1 MTDKETIKKISSLIK
16 AEAIRLGFAACGI
29 AKAKYLKDDAQR
41 LENYLNNKFN
51 GKMSYM
57 ANHFE
62 KRTNPQLLVEGAHSV
77 ISVLFNYFP
86 EKTQIDKQAPVV
98 SKYAYG
104 KDYHY
109 VIKEKLNKLLAYIK
123 KIEPLTEGRAFVDS
137 APVMERAWAREAGL
151 GWIGKH
157 GLLINKQIGSFVF
170 IGELIVN
177 IELSYDSPIKEYCG
191 NCTRCIDACPT
202 NAIIADKTLDARKC
216 ISYLSIELK
225 GEIPE
230 EFKGKFQN
238 RVFGC
243 DICQDICPHNSK
255 AVPHSHEELKPIQGL
270 LEMRKTEWYSMDKS
284 FFNHMFKHSPL
295 KRTGFKGI
303 KRNLDF
309 ISGTSENL

>member
-1 MTDKETIKKISSLIK
+1 MNNPAKIKELSNLIK
-16 AEAIRLGFAACGI
+16 TEAVRLGFAACGI
-29 AKAKYLKDDAQR
+29 AKAAYLEEDAQR
-41 LENYLNNKFN
+41 LKTYLENNFN

-57 ANHFE
+57 ENHFD
-62 KRTNPQLLVEGAHSV
+62 KRTNPQLLVEGAQSV

-86 EKTQIDKQAPVV
+86 NETQKDKQAPIV

-109 VIKEKLNKLLAYIK
+109 VIKEKLNKLLAFIK
-123 KIEPLTEGRAFVDS
+123 QIEPKTEGRAFVDS
-137 APVMERAWAREAGL
+137 APVMERVWAKASGL

-177 IELSYDSPIKEYCG
+177 IELSYDKPINEYCG
-191 NCTRCIDACPT
+191 TCTRCIDACPT
-202 NAIIADKTLDARKC
+202 NAIIADKIIDARKC

-225 GEIPE
+225 SEIPG

-243 DICQDICPHNSK
+243 DICQDVCPHNSK
-255 AVPHSHEELKPIQGL
+255 AVAHNHEELKPIQGL
-270 LEMRKTEWYSMDKS
+270 LQMNKTDWYTMDKAY
-284 FFNHMFKHSPL
+284 FNKIFKHSPL
-295 KRTGFKGI
+295 KRTGYKGI
-303 KRNLDF
+303 KRNLEF
-309 ISGTSENL
+309 IANSL

>member
-1 MTDKETIKKISSLIK
+1 MKDKANIKELSTLIK
-16 AEAIRLGFAACGI
+16 TEAIRLGFAACGI
-29 AKAKYLKDDAQR
+29 SKAAYLKDDAQR
-41 LENYLNNKFN
+41 LKTYLEKNFN

-57 ANHFE
+57 ANHFD
-62 KRTNPQLLVEGAHSV
+62 KRTNPQLLVEGAQSV

-86 EKTQIDKQAPVV
+86 NETQKDKQAPIV

-123 KIEPLTEGRAFVDS
+123 EIEPETEGRAFVDS

-177 IELSYDSPIKEYCG
+177 TSLSYDKPIKEYCG

-202 NAIIADKTLDARKC
+202 DAIITNKTIDARKC

-225 GEIPE
+225 SEIPE
-230 EFKGKFQN
+230 EFKGKFLN

-243 DICQDICPHNSK
+243 DICQDVCPHNSK
-255 AVPHSHEELKPIQGL
+255 AIPHSHEELKPIQGL
-270 LEMRKTEWYSMDKS
+270 LEMRKTDWYTMDKAY
-284 FFNHMFKHSPL
+284 FNKMFKHSPL

-303 KRNLDF
+303 KRNLNF
-309 ISGTSENL
+309 ISGYS

>member
-1 MTDKETIKKISSLIK
+1 LKDKANIKELSTLIK
-16 AEAIRLGFAACGI
+16 TEAIRLGFAACGI
-29 AKAKYLKDDAQR
+29 SKAAYLKDDAQR
-41 LENYLNNKFN
+41 LKTYLEKNFN

-57 ANHFE
+57 ANHFD
-62 KRTNPQLLVEGAHSV
+62 KRTNPQLLVEGAQSV

-86 EKTQIDKQAPVV
+86 NETQKDKQAPIV

-123 KIEPLTEGRAFVDS
+123 EIEPETEGRAFVDS

-177 IELSYDSPIKEYCG
+177 TSLSYDKPIKEYCG

-202 NAIIADKTLDARKC
+202 DAIITNKTIDARKC

-225 GEIPE
+225 SEIPE
-230 EFKGKFQN
+230 EFKGKFLN

-243 DICQDICPHNSK
+243 DICQDVCPHNSK
-255 AVPHSHEELKPIQGL
+255 AIPHSHEELKPIQGL
-270 LEMRKTEWYSMDKS
+270 LEMRKTDWYTMDKAY
-284 FFNHMFKHSPL
+284 FNKMFKHSPL

-303 KRNLDF
+303 KRNLNF
-309 ISGTSENL
+309 ISGYS

>member
-1 MTDKETIKKISSLIK
+1 MKDKANIKELSILIK
-16 AEAIRLGFAACGI
+16 TEAIRLGFAACGI
-29 AKAKYLKDDAQR
+29 SKAAYLKDDAQR
-41 LENYLNNKFN
+41 LKTYLEKNFN

-57 ANHFE
+57 ANHFD
-62 KRTNPQLLVEGAHSV
+62 KRTNPQLLVEGAQSV

-86 EKTQIDKQAPVV
+86 NETQKDKQAPIV

-123 KIEPLTEGRAFVDS
+123 EIEPETEGRAFVDS

-177 IELSYDSPIKEYCG
+177 TSLSYDKPIKEYCG

-202 NAIIADKTLDARKC
+202 DAIITNKTIDARKC

-225 GEIPE
+225 SEIPE
-230 EFKGKFQN
+230 EFKGKFLN

-243 DICQDICPHNSK
+243 DICQDVCPHNSK
-255 AVPHSHEELKPIQGL
+255 AIPHSHEELKPIQGL
-270 LEMRKTEWYSMDKS
+270 LEMRKTDWYTMDKAY
-284 FFNHMFKHSPL
+284 FNKMFKHSPL

-303 KRNLDF
+303 KRNLNF
-309 ISGTSENL
+309 ISGYS